1 MEQELA
7 YSFHLCSDK
16 NKINWQ
22 KKFLKEMYLVLLLKY
37 QREEKDNKISKLEGE
52 ISSKDKHIGKLQ
64 AEKER
69 IKNELQNSKTFGVS

>member
-16 NKINWQ
+16 NKINCQ

-37 QREEKDNKISKLEGE
+37 QIEEKDNKISKLEGE